1 MFSVDHISFKEIN
14 KDNKIKLIL
23 KCNNNDLADYAIKMV
38 NYNKELPLI
47 EIETLIINDSSTL
60 IYDITNCIRLSNA
73 IEENSISLQEML
85 QVIGTILFT
94 LANLKSYFL
103 NSNNIFLNINY
114 TFYNYV
120 TKEIELIY
128 LPFINE
134 VTNAYMN
141 QKIFLLDLLLICKKY
156 CVNCES
162 LDMAIME
169 LRDDTGTL
177 ESIKEKLDLVKDEV
191 RRMKEQ
197 ENMLIKDKTE
207 KRSFFSVRK
216 KENNIVIKTTEI
228 RSNRIEYLNL
238 VIYEGDR
245 VKTINLDKEKY
256 LLGRLE
262 GAVDIPIRN
271 SSVGRI
277 HGRIEREDYYYFYVD
292 LESKNGS
299 FINGE
304 RLEPNK
310 RYPLENG
317 DNIKLANVSMYLKG
331 NRSI

>member
-1 MFSVDHISFKEIN
+1 MDHISFNEIN
-14 KDNKIKLIL
+14 KDNKTKLIL
-23 KCNNNDLADYAIKMV
+23 KCNSSDLADYAIKMV

-60 IYDITNCIRLSNA
+60 IYDITNCIRLSNV

-94 LANLKSYFL
+94 LVNLKSYFL

-156 CVNCES
+156 GVNCES

-169 LRDDTGTL
+169 LRDDAGTL

-216 KENNIVIKTTEI
+216 KENNTVIKTTEI
-228 RSNRIEYLNL
+228 RPNRIEYLNL

-245 VKTINLDKEKY
+245 VKTMNLDKEKY